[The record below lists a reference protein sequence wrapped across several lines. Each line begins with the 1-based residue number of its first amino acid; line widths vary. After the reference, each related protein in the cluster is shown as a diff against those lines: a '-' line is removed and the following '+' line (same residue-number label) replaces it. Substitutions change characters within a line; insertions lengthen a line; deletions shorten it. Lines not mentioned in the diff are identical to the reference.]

1 MVRMVQGDCMATA
14 LKNTHND
21 IYREVR
27 AFLLGLFLLP
37 EENVIRGY
45 SNNVPLPNGNF
56 ILMNI
61 IHEQQLATNEH
72 RYLPVQSEAEVKQSV
87 EVQLQL
93 DFFGEQAGEFS
104 RIFTHLWRDEFAC
117 EQLSMC
123 QPLYADNPRYLP
135 FTNEEERFEER
146 WTVTAHLQYNPMV
159 THHQDFFTEAQGVEL
174 HLFY

>member
-1 MVRMVQGDCMATA
+1 MAAA

-21 IYREVR
+21 IYKEVR
-27 AFLLGLFLLP
+27 ALLLGLFLLP

-61 IHEQQLATNEH
+61 IHEQQLATNLH
-72 RYLPVQSEAEVKQSV
+72 RYSFEDGQADVQQSV
-87 EVQLQL
+87 EMQIQL

-104 RIFTHLWRDEFAC
+104 RTFANLWRDEYAC
-117 EQLSMC
+117 EQLKMC

-135 FTNEEERFEER
+135 FTNEEEQFEER
-146 WTVTAHLQYNPMV
+146 WTVTANLQYNPVVM
-159 THHQDFFTEAQGVEL
+159 HSQEFITEVQAVEL
-174 HLFY
+174 HSF